1 MYINRAKALLLV
13 GTIAAGCVSGC
24 DDEGSGDGGTA
35 GTAGGG
41 AGGTAAGGTGG
52 TPTAGSAGQG
62 GSGGGGAPSGGAGQG
77 GGASGGSSSNG
88 GSASEPDAGYF
99 DAGASDASSSDSDDP
114 GTADAGGDAG
124 PLACLDSADT
134 VVGCADLGAGDCPD
148 LEGFL
153 SVECEM
159 VAFNLKPAPANYV
172 QSCMIEL
179 NPPDLCDEDNTYR
192 CILVALEASC
202 TDPEA
207 EDECVTI
214 GNECDDSVEA
224 FGACTQLLSGM
235 TQSGRDR
242 MVQCMTLPTC
252 DLVACVEALDF

>member
-1 MYINRAKALLLV
+1 MEGGVQVYINRAKALLLV

-41 AGGTAAGGTGG
+41 AGGTAGGGTGG

-62 GSGGGGAPSGGAGQG
+62 GGGSGGAPSGGAGQG
-77 GGASGGSSSNG
+77 GGGSGGEGSAGTSSNG

-99 DAGASDASSSDSDDP
+99 DAGPSDASSPDAGDA

-134 VVGCADLGAGDCPD
+134 VVGCADLGPEDCPD

-179 NPPDLCDEDNTYR
+179 NPPSLCDEDNTYR

-214 GNECDDSVEA
+214 GDECDNSPEA
-224 FGACTQLLSGM
+224 FG
-235 TQSGRDR
+235 
-242 MVQCMTLPTC
+242 
-252 DLVACVEALDF
+252 